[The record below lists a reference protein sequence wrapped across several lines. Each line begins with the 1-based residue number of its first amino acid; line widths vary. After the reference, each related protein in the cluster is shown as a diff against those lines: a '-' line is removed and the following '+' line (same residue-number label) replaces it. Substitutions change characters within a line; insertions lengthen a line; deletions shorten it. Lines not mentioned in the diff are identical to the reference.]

1 MNERVEPCYVRIQ
14 KGLQEK
20 NMKQSELVKITG
32 LPKSAISQ
40 YVSGKHEPTQT
51 PVYLIAKAL
60 DVSEAWL
67 MGYDV
72 PKTRAERI
80 KTVVTPEEKK
90 LLDKYAELST
100 EKKAELEKYIN
111 YLLHT

>member
-1 MNERVEPCYVRIQ
+1 MYEKLEPCYVRIQ
-14 KGLQEK
+14 IALHDK

-40 YVSGKHEPTQT
+40 YVAGKHEPTQT
-51 PVYLIAKAL
+51 PTYLIAKAL

-72 PKTRAERI
+72 PKTRGERI
-80 KTVVTPEEKK
+80 KTVVTPDEKS
-90 LLDKYAELST
+90 LLDKYAELSD
-100 EKKAELEKYIN
+100 EKKTELLKYLD